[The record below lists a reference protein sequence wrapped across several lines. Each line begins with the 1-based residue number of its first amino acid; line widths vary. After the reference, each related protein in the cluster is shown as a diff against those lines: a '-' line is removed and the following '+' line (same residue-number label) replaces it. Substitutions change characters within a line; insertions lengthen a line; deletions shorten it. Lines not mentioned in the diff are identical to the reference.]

1 MRLILARHGETAGNR
16 DRLALGRLDIS
27 LNETGHLQAEA
38 LARRLQLAPLV
49 AVYASP
55 LRRACETA
63 RAVAEM
69 HNLPVE
75 VEEGLSEMDVGEV
88 DGLSMEK
95 VRELYPGFLQRW
107 LGPEVATLPMPGGES
122 LQEVQDRAWEAVQR
136 IAGRHPEDTVC
147 AVSHN
152 FTIHVILCRALGL
165 PITEFRR
172 LRHDLAA
179 VSVLDISGDRAVL
192 VRLNDTCH
200 LEEQG
205 LAERRPY

>member
-1 MRLILARHGETAGNR
+1 
-16 DRLALGRLDIS
+16 
-27 LNETGHLQAEA
+27 
-38 LARRLQLAPLV
+38 
-49 AVYASP
+49 
-55 LRRACETA
+55 
-63 RAVAEM
+63 M

-75 VEEGLSEMDVGEV
+75 VDEGLSEMDVGEV
-88 DGLSMEK
+88 DGLSLEK
-95 VRELYPGFLQRW
+95 VRELYPDFLQRW

-136 IAGRHPEDTVC
+136 IAGRHPEDIVC

-200 LEEQG
+200 LEGAGPRRALGRIDSRMLVKLSSMCYIYFG
-205 LAERRPY
+205 LIGGVRVVSRRSG